1 MLAMIL
7 AAGYG
12 TRLKPWTDSHP
23 KALVEVGGRPML
35 DRVMEKLISSG
46 FTHIIINVHHF
57 ADQIKDYLA
66 SQSYDAEVLISDE
79 SGLLMDT
86 GGGIVK
92 AYNQYGKGEPMLV
105 HNVDILSDADLHGL
119 MDIHEM
125 SGDEVTLLTSGRDS
139 SRKLYFDGDG
149 KLRGWVNLKSGELK
163 PAGVSVKKEWTA
175 EAFSGIHVVS
185 AKAVTDMYGKY
196 GDNPFPIMDY
206 LLSTTEGGTAGRFF
220 SGNLHLIDIGKPAT
234 LSRANSMF

>member
-1 MLAMIL
+1 MIL

-35 DRVMEKLISSG
+35 DRVIEKLISSG

-57 ADQIKDYLA
+57 ADQIKDYLE
-66 SQSYDAEVLISDE
+66 SKSYDAEILISDE

-92 AYNQYGKGEPMLV
+92 AYGCYGHGESMLI
-105 HNVDILSDADLHGL
+105 HNVDILSNADLHEL

-125 SGDEVTLLTSGRDS
+125 SGDEVTLMTSGRDS
-139 SRKLYFDGDG
+139 SRKLYFDGNG
-149 KLRGWVNLKSGELK
+149 KLRGWVNLTTGELK
-163 PAGVSVKKEWTA
+163 PAGLSVKEEWTP

-185 AKAVTDMYGKY
+185 AKAVADMHEKY
-196 GDNPFPIMDY
+196 GDNPFPLMDY
-206 LLSTTEGGTAGRFF
+206 LLSTAERGRTGRLF
-220 SGNLHLIDIGKPAT
+220 SENLHLIDIGKPAT
-234 LSRANSMF
+234 LSQANSMFY